1 MKIVVSLILVL
12 VMVFG
17 CVGLAACGCE
27 EEEETP
33 ATTDGGA
40 PAKSDGGAPAP
51 SDKEKEKPAPSDEEE
66 EEPAPSLGE
75 FSWDDMPIYHGA
87 DAKEDF
93 WATVTQEGKEVEMRM
108 YQTDD
113 SVDEVADFYKSEMPD
128 NGWDEAMW
136 MSIGGSV
143 TGAFTKNNEHDF
155 ATIAIADVGDEGT
168 LITLTRGQE

>member
-1 MKIVVSLILVL
+1 MKTLLSLMLVL
-12 VMVFG
+12 VMIFS
-17 CVGLAACGCE
+17 CVGFIACGCE
-27 EEEETP
+27 EEEESPTAATNGGTP
-33 ATTDGGA
+33 EPADGGT
-40 PAKSDGGAPAP
+40 P
-51 SDKEKEKPAPSDEEE
+51 EPSDEEE
-66 EEPAPSLGE
+66 EEPTPSGGDLT
-75 FSWDDMPIYHGA
+75 WKDMPIYHGA

-93 WATVTQEGKEVEMRM
+93 WATVTTEGKEAEMRM